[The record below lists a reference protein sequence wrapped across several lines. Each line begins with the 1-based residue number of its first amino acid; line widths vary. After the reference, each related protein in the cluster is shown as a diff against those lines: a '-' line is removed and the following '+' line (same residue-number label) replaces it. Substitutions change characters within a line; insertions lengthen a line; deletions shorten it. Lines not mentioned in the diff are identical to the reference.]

1 MQQAAAQQAGERLPV
16 RVGLNVGEVLQQKT
30 GSGYFGTP
38 VVMAKRLCDAASAG
52 QILCSQAVSH
62 LLAGRAAFSFR
73 DLGALELKGIAGKVG
88 VCEVLYEAEP
98 AAGLLGRAPFVG
110 RHEEMARLE
119 ARLERARAGRGA
131 LVMVVGE
138 PGIGKT
144 RAIEEFA
151 AHAREQGARV
161 LWGRCYEG
169 EGAPPFVPFAE
180 AVAEYAKALPP
191 EELEKDLGPYG
202 PPLSALAPVLRT
214 QLPDLPAPV
223 PLQPDEE
230 RWRLLDAVTQFLL
243 TASQRTPIVF
253 VLDDLHWADAGT
265 VAMLRHI
272 ARFASRGRL
281 LLVGAY
287 RDVELDRQHPLA
299 EALGALHRE
308 TEYERIALHGLA
320 ESEVSELLQAIAAH
334 EVPEA
339 LVHALYA
346 ETDGNP
352 FFLREVL
359 LHLVEDHKLYRAEGR
374 WTSDYSVDELGIPEG
389 VREVIGRRLS
399 RLSEEAN
406 RLLSAA
412 SGCAG
417 EFHLDVA
424 SGAAGLEEN
433 AALDALDE
441 ALEAQLLRATSDP
454 EIYDFTHA
462 LIRHTLYGELS
473 PARQVRL
480 HRRLAE
486 EMERVYS
493 DPREHAGEIARQ
505 WHRSAAIAGAER
517 GVPHCVAAAA
527 AAEKAA
533 AHEEAASF
541 LGMALDLLPEGD
553 ARRARLLA
561 RRGLA
566 LAHGLA
572 HEEAVRVASEA
583 GELLAASEGSDAAA
597 DYLANAAAA
606 VYGSS
611 FDPRV
616 WALAEQGL
624 RHVGARRDLTWAV
637 LASFDL
643 ERREAS
649 DPDFPGIPL
658 DVPERRAASRIQFA
672 NQAAMEGFGG
682 LGTFGNWV
690 FESREDAIGRGGTIF
705 GPGVMAYW
713 AGEYTRASAVA
724 SERAADFVKRGQLGL
739 AVTLLTVLARCQVTL
754 GNLAA
759 SREAL
764 ARATELAERIGTP
777 PFVVLALRAVLFD
790 HAYIRGEGEEFA
802 LAVLERILAEDAPE
816 LRYVKA
822 LLRAATAFFCT
833 QAGRGEDALQA
844 LVRVLPAIERAAGWA
859 FCYTMMVCLVIET
872 LWILERHDHADV
884 LERNLREKTL
894 APDFRHPLTDA
905 RLALARL
912 CALTG
917 RFDEAREW
925 FDKAR
930 RVLDEQGARP
940 LRAITDFDE
949 AWMEV
954 RRGQAGD
961 RRRALAL
968 LDAARGPFESIGMP
982 GWLRRADELREQ
994 LAR

>member
-1 MQQAAAQQAGERLPV
+1 
-16 RVGLNVGEVLQQKT
+16 
-30 GSGYFGTP
+30 
-38 VVMAKRLCDAASAG
+38 
-52 QILCSQAVSH
+52 
-62 LLAGRAAFSFR
+62 
-73 DLGALELKGIAGKVG
+73 
-88 VCEVLYEAEP
+88 
-98 AAGLLGRAPFVG
+98 
-110 RHEEMARLE
+110 
-119 ARLERARAGRGA
+119 
-131 LVMVVGE
+131 
-138 PGIGKT
+138 
-144 RAIEEFA
+144 
-151 AHAREQGARV
+151 
-161 LWGRCYEG
+161 
-169 EGAPPFVPFAE
+169 
-180 AVAEYAKALPP
+180 
-191 EELEKDLGPYG
+191 
-202 PPLSALAPVLRT
+202 
-214 QLPDLPAPV
+214 
-223 PLQPDEE
+223 
-230 RWRLLDAVTQFLL
+230 
-243 TASQRTPIVF
+243 
-253 VLDDLHWADAGT
+253 
-265 VAMLRHI
+265 

-486 EMERVYS
+486 EMERVDY
-493 DPREHAGEIARQ
+493 DRGEYVGEIATQ
-505 WHRSAAIAGAER
+505 WHRSSAIPGAER
-517 GVPHCVAAAA
+517 GVPHCVAAAD

-533 AHEEAASF
+533 AHEAAASF
-541 LGMALDLLPEGD
+541 LGMALDLLPKAD

-566 LAHGLA
+566 LARSLVP
-572 HEEAVRVASEA
+572 EEAVRVASEA

-597 DYLANAAAA
+597 DYLADAATE

-611 FDPRV
+611 YDRRAS
-616 WALAEQGL
+616 ALAEQGL
-624 RHVGARRDLTWAV
+624 RHAGGRRDLTWARLAAYYV
-637 LASFDL
+637 DRHLASD
-643 ERREAS
+643 S
-649 DPDFPGIPL
+649 DSPDIHL
-658 DVPERRAASRIQFA
+658 DVPERFEASRILLA
-672 NQAAMEGFGG
+672 NLPSLIERG
-682 LGTFGNWV
+682 LWV
-690 FESREDAIGRGGTIF
+690 PLPATTFESRADAIERAGSVAM
-705 GPGVMAYW
+705 VMAYW
-713 AGEYTRASAVA
+713 AGEYVRSSVLAN
-724 SERAADFVKRGQLGL
+724 ERAADYVKRGRLGA
-739 AVTLLTVLARCQVTL
+739 AVTLLVVEARCQSAL

-777 PFVVLALRAVLFD
+777 LLLAAGLQAAQFE
-790 HAYIRGEGEEFA
+790 HMGIQGEGYRLFLPVIDRLLVA
-802 LAVLERILAEDAPE
+802 DARWFRSRWASAAAAYAHER
-816 LRYVKA
+816 RV
-822 LLRAATAFFCT
+822 
-833 QAGRGEDALQA
+833 EDALRMID
-844 LVRVLPAIERAAGWA
+844 RVLPTIKRPTGWSPNYPA
-859 FCYTMMVCLVIET
+859 LLFWVIEA
-872 LWILERHDHADV
+872 LWFLGRSDHANL

-894 APDFRHPLTDA
+894 APDFRHPHTDA

-917 RFDEAREW
+917 RVEEAREW

-949 AWMEV
+949 AWMEL
-954 RRGQAGD
+954 RRGRDGD
-961 RRRALAL
+961 RTRALAL

-982 GWLRRADELREQ
+982 GWLRRADELRQQ
-994 LAR
+994 LERR